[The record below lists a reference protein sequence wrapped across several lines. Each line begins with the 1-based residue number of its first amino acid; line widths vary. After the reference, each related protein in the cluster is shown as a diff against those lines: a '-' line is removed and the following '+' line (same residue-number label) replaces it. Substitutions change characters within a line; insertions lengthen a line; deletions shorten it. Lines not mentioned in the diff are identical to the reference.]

1 METLYA
7 LLITLLFG
15 AWIWELKSQVVTL
28 RQGSLEIGGEAVG
41 GDENHRQPSPARHVP
56 QHHARQQADAFSD
69 PHSRVSRQNGV
80 PTWVIE

>member
-1 METLYA
+1 V
-7 LLITLLFG
+7 
-15 AWIWELKSQVVTL
+15 S
-28 RQGSLEIGGEAVG
+28 GEAVG

-56 QHHARQQADAFSD
+56 QHHASQQADAFSD